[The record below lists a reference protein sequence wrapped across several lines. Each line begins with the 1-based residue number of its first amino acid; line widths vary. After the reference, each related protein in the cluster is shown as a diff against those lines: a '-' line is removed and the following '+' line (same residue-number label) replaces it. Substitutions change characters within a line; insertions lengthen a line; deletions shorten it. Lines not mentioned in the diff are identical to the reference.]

1 MKPRSSP
8 WIQGKWLLGAACLVA
23 ALLVKPVQDRI
34 DALLHQASID
44 PDILYFSSPAAVK
57 AAAIGYDSLVA
68 DVYWMRAIQYYGR
81 RAEAARR
88 QVRYKNLPA
97 LLDIVTTLDPKMV
110 DVYRAGSIFLAEPDP
125 VGAGQPIT
133 AIGLLDKGISQLPQ
147 EWRLWF
153 DKGFVYFWYLQD
165 FRKAGEVWLGACRV
179 EGSPPWM
186 EALAA
191 RALSQ
196 GGEIETA
203 KDLWRH
209 QMEGSTRED
218 IRENARNHLASIQ
231 VDEDIWTLEF
241 FVERYAAVYGA
252 SPARLEELVRA
263 GFLIYVPKDPSG
275 VPYQY
280 DPAAG
285 AVHLSAESKVRYFA
299 LPYNYRETFKER
311 LARLYESSRQ
321 QKK

>member
-8 WIQGKWLLGAACLVA
+8 WVQGKWLLGATCLIA

-34 DALLHQASID
+34 DARLHRASID
-44 PDILYFSSPAAVK
+44 PDILYFSSPAALK
-57 AAAIGYDSLVA
+57 ALAVGYDSLLA

-88 QVRYKNLPA
+88 QVKYKNLPA
-97 LLDIVTTLDPKMV
+97 LLDIITTLDAKML
-110 DVYRAGSIFLAEPDP
+110 DVYRAGSTFLAEPDP
-125 VGAGQPIT
+125 VGAGEPME
-133 AIGLLDKGISQLPQ
+133 AVRLLDKGISQLPE

-153 DKGFVYFWYLQD
+153 DKGFVYFWYLGD

-179 EGSPPWM
+179 AGTPPWM
-186 EALAA
+186 EPLAA

-196 GGEIETA
+196 GGAIETA
-203 KDLWRH
+203 KDLWRR
-209 QMEGSTRED
+209 QLEGSTRED
-218 IRENARNHLASIQ
+218 IKENARNHLASIQ

-241 FVERYAAVYGA
+241 FVEKYAAAHGA
-252 SPARLEELVRA
+252 FPARLEELVHA
-263 GFLIYVPKDPSG
+263 GFLNYVPKDPSG
-275 VPYQY
+275 MAYQY
-280 DPAAG
+280 DPTTAA
-285 AVHLSAESKVRYFA
+285 VRLSAESKVHYLA
-299 LPYNYRETFKER
+299 LPYNYREAFKER

>member
-1 MKPRSSP
+1 MKPRSLP
-8 WIQGKWLLGAACLVA
+8 WVQRKWLLGAACLIA

-34 DALLHQASID
+34 DAHLNRASID
-44 PDILYFSSPAAVK
+44 PDLLYFSSPAAVK
-57 AAAIGYDSLVA
+57 AVAVGYDGLLA

-88 QVRYKNLPA
+88 QVKYKNLPA
-97 LLDIVTTLDPKMV
+97 LLDIVTTLDSKML

-125 VGAGQPIT
+125 IGAGQPM
-133 AIGLLDKGISQLPQ
+133 AAVALLDKGISQLPGD
-147 EWRLWF
+147 WRLWF
-153 DKGFVYFWYLQD
+153 DKGFVYFWYLRD
-165 FRKAGEVWLGACRV
+165 FKRAGEVWLGACSV
-179 EGSPPWM
+179 AGSPPWM

-209 QMEGSTRED
+209 QLEGSARED
-218 IRENARNHLASIQ
+218 VKENARNHLASIQ

-241 FVERYAAVYGA
+241 FVEKYAAIHGA

-275 VPYQY
+275 VSYQY
-280 DPAAG
+280 DPSAG
-285 AVHLSAESKVRYFA
+285 AVRLSAESKVHYLA
-299 LPYNYRETFKER
+299 LPYNYRESFRER
-311 LARLYESSRQ
+311 LARLYQSNQ
-321 QKK
+321 QMKK